1 MCDLNREFELQIWRD
16 SIEFGKINKGTLS
29 FSNVSENNKEIKIKG
44 EINLPAGTLPGG
56 IFSLHGA
63 GESCTI
69 KAKERQKEKNYH
81 ERNSYY
87 FIPESQDRSG

>member
-44 EINLPAGTLPGG
+44 EINNAFMGR
-56 IFSLHGA
+56 F
-63 GESCTI
+63 I
-69 KAKERQKEKNYH
+69 KRTTASSK
-81 ERNSYY
+81 
-87 FIPESQDRSG
+87 

>member
-44 EINLPAGTLPGG
+44 EINNAFVGR
-56 IFSLHGA
+56 F
-63 GESCTI
+63 I
-69 KAKERQKEKNYH
+69 KRTTDSSK
-81 ERNSYY
+81 
-87 FIPESQDRSG
+87 

>member
-44 EINLPAGTLPGG
+44 EINNAVVGR
-56 IFSLHGA
+56 F
-63 GESCTI
+63 I
-69 KAKERQKEKNYH
+69 KLTTASSK
-81 ERNSYY
+81 
-87 FIPESQDRSG
+87 

>member
-44 EINLPAGTLPGG
+44 EINNAFVGR
-56 IFSLHGA
+56 F
-63 GESCTI
+63 I
-69 KAKERQKEKNYH
+69 K
-81 ERNSYY
+81 
-87 FIPESQDRSG
+87 

>member
-44 EINLPAGTLPGG
+44 EINNAVVGR
-56 IFSLHGA
+56 F
-63 GESCTI
+63 I
-69 KAKERQKEKNYH
+69 KRTTASSK
-81 ERNSYY
+81 
-87 FIPESQDRSG
+87 

>member
-44 EINLPAGTLPGG
+44 EINNAFVGR
-56 IFSLHGA
+56 F
-63 GESCTI
+63 I
-69 KAKERQKEKNYH
+69 KRTKASSK
-81 ERNSYY
+81 
-87 FIPESQDRSG
+87 

>member
-44 EINLPAGTLPGG
+44 EINNAFVGR
-56 IFSLHGA
+56 F
-63 GESCTI
+63 I
-69 KAKERQKEKNYH
+69 KRTTASSK
-81 ERNSYY
+81 
-87 FIPESQDRSG
+87 

>member
-1 MCDLNREFELQIWRD
+1 MKELHICAYTNTLCLLEVYYMCDLNREFELQIWRD

-44 EINLPAGTLPGG
+44 EINLPARTLPGG

-69 KAKERQKEKNYH
+69 KAKER
-81 ERNSYY
+81 
-87 FIPESQDRSG
+87 